1 MDLEI
6 TGYYCVC
13 ADFLKSVNYLD
24 DPQCHLSTAEIM
36 TAALTA
42 AAFFSGCHETACKF
56 LKEYRYIPKMISK
69 GRFSR
74 RLAAVPE
81 SVWRGLADWL
91 ASTAH
96 ELNSF
101 GIYIVD
107 SFPVPVCKNIRIK
120 RCKIYHDKCFRGYVS
135 SRKEYFYGIKVS
147 AVMTESGIP
156 AEIIFSHGGCSD
168 IAAFHNFRL
177 DLPAESVI
185 LGDKA
190 YNYYALEDS
199 LKEEGIHL
207 MPIRKK
213 NSKRKYEALAESGI
227 KLIRKRIES
236 AFSVIKQRFPAHIHA
251 VTHRGFELKVFL
263 FILAY
268 GIEKAMF

>member
-1 MDLEI
+1 MDAEI

-13 ADFLKSVNYLD
+13 DDFLESAGYQD
-24 DPQCHLSTAEIM
+24 DPQCHMSAAEIM
-36 TAALTA
+36 TTALTA

-56 LKEYRYIPKMISK
+56 LKEYGYIPKMISK

-74 RLAAVPE
+74 RLAAIPE
-81 SVWRGLADWL
+81 SVWRGLADWV
-91 ASTAH
+91 ASAAC

-101 GIYIVD
+101 AIYIAD

-120 RCKIYHDKCFRGYVS
+120 RCKIYQEECFRGYIS
-135 SRKEYFYGIKVS
+135 SRKEYFYGIKIN

-156 AEIIFSHGGCSD
+156 AEVIFSHGGCAD
-168 IAAFHNFRL
+168 ISAFHNFKF
-177 DLPAESVI
+177 DLPDGSVI
-185 LGDKA
+185 LADKA
-190 YNYYALEDS
+190 YNDYALEDS

-213 NSKRKYEALAESGI
+213 NSKRKYESFTESGI